1 MVAAV
6 AADEPLTAAN
16 MPQPNTLTCSRRPG
30 MPRIQGAR
38 PLNMS
43 SERRVR

>member
-6 AADEPLTAAN
+6 AADEPLTAAKI
-16 MPQPNTLTCSRRPG
+16 PQPSTLTCTRRPG
-30 MPRIQGAR
+30 RRRTQGPS

-43 SERRVR
+43 SARRVR